1 MIICQCNGIT
11 EKEIVR
17 AIKKKGATKVE
28 HIQRLTGAG
37 TNCGRC
43 IPVINRLLDENKQK
57 ISDPQLKLD
66 L

>member
-1 MIICQCNGIT
+1 MIVCHCNGIT
-11 EKEIVR
+11 EKEIIR
-17 AIKKKGATKVE
+17 AIKKRGATKTE

-43 IPVINRLLDENKQK
+43 IPVIDSLIEEHKPDKT
-57 ISDPQLKLD
+57 DPQLKLD